1 MLQNV
6 QTYTKVWQECLSLI
20 ASQTTEEEFVKWFKP
35 IVPLEF
41 DGKALRLGV
50 PNKSY
55 VYQLEQRYMMVL
67 RPIIEQHYGEQTRL
81 FYAVPKSEQHSVST
95 HADMSAIKDFTAQNN
110 TANIK
115 NPFVIPGIKKIHI
128 DPNLNNLYTFENFVE
143 GECNRLS
150 RSASMAVAVNPG
162 NTPFNPLYI
171 YGNSGLGKTHVVQ
184 AIGHEVRERHPEL
197 SVLYVSMNKFQ
208 AQFQTAY
215 KNGEIPDF
223 IHFYQT
229 IDVLIIDDIQEL
241 TGKTG
246 TQNAF
251 FNIFNHLQLSGK
263 QIVLTSDKA
272 PVELK
277 DIEQRLLTRFKW
289 GFATQVNLPDY
300 QTKVKIIRSKAERQ
314 NAIIPND
321 VIDYLANNISANVR
335 EIEGALS
342 SLIANASFLNR
353 KINISLAKE
362 ILKIYVRINKR
373 EVSIE
378 SIVQAVSQS
387 ENIPIEAINSKA
399 RTREVALARQ
409 MAMYLAKQHTK
420 SPLATIGAAI
430 GGRNH
435 ATVLHACK
443 AVTNL
448 MDVDATFARKIVDIE
463 KSIIG

>member
-1 MLQNV
+1 MFQPI

-41 DGKALRLGV
+41 NGDILRLGV
-50 PNKSY
+50 PNKNY
-55 VYQLEQRYMMVL
+55 VYQLEGKYIPVL
-67 RPIIEQHYGEQTRL
+67 RPIIEKYYGHQTRL
-81 FYAVPKSEQHSVST
+81 FYAVPKEAEQVST
-95 HADMSAIKDFTAQNN
+95 NADLSAIRQFNN
-110 TANIK
+110 QTSTDNIK
-115 NPFVIPGIKKIHI
+115 NPFVIPGIKKINI
-128 DPNLNNLYTFENFVE
+128 DPNLSPIYTFENFVE
-143 GECNRLS
+143 GECNRLP
-150 RSASMAVAVNPG
+150 RSVSMAVAVNPG
-162 NTPFNPLYI
+162 GNSFNPLYI
-171 YGNSGLGKTHVVQ
+171 YGDSGLGKTHIVQ
-184 AIGHEVRERHPEL
+184 AIGHEVRSRHPEL
-197 SVLYVSMNKFQ
+197 TVLYVSMNKFQ
-208 AQFQTAY
+208 AQFQTAF

-251 FNIFNHLQLSGK
+251 FNIFSQLHMSGK
-263 QIVLTSDKA
+263 QIILTSDKA

-300 QTKVKIIRSKAERQ
+300 ETKVKIIHSKAKRQ
-314 NAIIPND
+314 NVTIPAD
-321 VIDYLANNISANVR
+321 VVDFLANNITANVR

-353 KINISLAKE
+353 KITISLAKE

-373 EVSIE
+373 EVSID
-378 SIVQAVSQS
+378 SIVQVVC
-387 ENIPIEAINSKA
+387 EMMNVTLDAINSKA
-399 RTREVALARQ
+399 RTRDVAQARQ
-409 MAMYLAKQHTK
+409 IAMYFAKKHTK
-420 SPLATIGAAI
+420 SPLAAIGSAI

-443 AVTNL
+443 AVNNL
-448 MDVDATFARKIVDIE
+448 METDKMFSRKISDIE
-463 KSIIG
+463 KILLG

>member
-1 MLQNV
+1 N
-6 QTYTKVWQECLSLI
+6 
-20 ASQTTEEEFVKWFKP
+20 
-35 IVPLEF
+35 
-41 DGKALRLGV
+41 
-50 PNKSY
+50 
-55 VYQLEQRYMMVL
+55 
-67 RPIIEQHYGEQTRL
+67 
-81 FYAVPKSEQHSVST
+81 
-95 HADMSAIKDFTAQNN
+95 ADLSAIKQYNN
-110 TANIK
+110 QTSTDNIK
-115 NPFVIPGIKKIHI
+115 NPFVIPGIKKISI
-128 DPNLNNLYTFENFVE
+128 DPNLNSIYTFENFVE

-150 RSASMAVAVNPG
+150 RSASMAVSINPG

-171 YGNSGLGKTHVVQ
+171 YGNSGLGKTHIVQ
-184 AIGHEVRERHPEL
+184 AIGHEVRSRHPEL
-197 SVLYVSMNKFQ
+197 TVLYVSMNKFQ
-208 AQFQTAY
+208 AQFQTAF

-251 FNIFNHLQLSGK
+251 FNIFNQLQLSGK
-263 QIVLTSDKA
+263 QIILTSDKA

-300 QTKVKIIRSKAERQ
+300 QTKVKIIRSKAKRQ
-314 NAIIPND
+314 NAVIPED
-321 VIDYLANNISANVR
+321 VVDFLANNISANVR

-353 KINISLAKE
+353 KITISLAKE

-373 EVSIE
+373 ELSIDA
-378 SIVQAVSQS
+378 IVKAVC
-387 ENIPIEAINSKA
+387 ETMNISLEAINSKA
-399 RTREVALARQ
+399 RTRDVSQARQ
-409 MAMYLAKQHTK
+409 IAMYLSKKHTK
-420 SPLATIGAAI
+420 SPLATIGSMI

-443 AVTNL
+443 SVTNL
-448 MDVDATFARKIVDIE
+448 MEIDKMFSRKISDLE
-463 KSIIG
+463 KILLGDF

>member
-1 MLQNV
+1 MLQTS

-20 ASQTTEEEFVKWFKP
+20 QSQTTEEEFVKWFKP
-35 IVPLEF
+35 IVPLKF
-41 DGKALRLGV
+41 DGNNLRLGV
-50 PNKSY
+50 PNRNY
-55 VYQLEQRYMMVL
+55 VEQLEGKYIPVL
-67 RPIIEQHYGEQTRL
+67 RPVIEKYYGRQTRL
-81 FYAVPKSEQHSVST
+81 FYAVPKSGET
-95 HADMSAIKDFTAQNN
+95 ATTNADLTAIKQYSNQTSTN
-110 TANIK
+110 NIK
-115 NPFVIPGIKKIHI
+115 NPFVIPGIKKINI
-128 DPNLNNLYTFENFVE
+128 DPNLNAIYTFDNFVE

-150 RSASMAVAVNPG
+150 RSAGMAVSENPG
-162 NTPFNPLYI
+162 STPFNPLYI
-171 YGNSGLGKTHVVQ
+171 YGNSGLGKTHIVQ
-184 AIGHEVRERHPEL
+184 AIGHQVRSLRPEL
-197 SVLYVSMNKFQ
+197 TVLYVSMNKFQ

-263 QIVLTSDKA
+263 QIILTSDKA

-300 QTKVKIIRSKAERQ
+300 ETKVKIIRKKAQRQ
-314 NAIIPND
+314 NAIIPDD
-321 VIDYLANNISANVR
+321 VIDFLANNISANVR

-353 KINISLAKE
+353 KITVSLAKE
-362 ILKIYVRINKR
+362 ILKIYVKINKR
-373 EVSIE
+373 EISIE
-378 SIVQAVSQS
+378 SIVDIVS
-387 ENIPIEAINSKA
+387 ENTSISIDAINSKA
-399 RTREVALARQ
+399 RTRDVAQARQ
-409 MAMYLAKQHTK
+409 IAMYLAKKHTK
-420 SPLATIGAAI
+420 SPLATIGSTI

-443 AVTNL
+443 TVGNL
-448 MDVDATFARKIVDIE
+448 MDTDKMFSRKISDLE
-463 KSIIG
+463 KIILG

>member
-1 MLQNV
+1 MFQPI

-41 DGKALRLGV
+41 NGDILRLGV
-50 PNKSY
+50 PNKNY
-55 VYQLEQRYMMVL
+55 VYQLEGKYIPVL
-67 RPIIEQHYGEQTRL
+67 RPIIEKYYGHQTRL
-81 FYAVPKSEQHSVST
+81 FYAVPKEAEPVST
-95 HADMSAIKDFTAQNN
+95 NADLSAIRQFNN
-110 TANIK
+110 QTSTDNIK
-115 NPFVIPGIKKIHI
+115 NPFVIPGIKKINI
-128 DPNLNNLYTFENFVE
+128 DPNLSPIYTFENFVE
-143 GECNRLS
+143 GECNRLP
-150 RSASMAVAVNPG
+150 RSVSMAVAVNPG
-162 NTPFNPLYI
+162 GNSFNPLYI
-171 YGNSGLGKTHVVQ
+171 YGDSGLGKTHIVQ
-184 AIGHEVRERHPEL
+184 AIGHEVRSRHPEL
-197 SVLYVSMNKFQ
+197 TVLYVSMNKFQ
-208 AQFQTAY
+208 AQFQTAF

-251 FNIFNHLQLSGK
+251 FNIFSQLHMSGK
-263 QIVLTSDKA
+263 QIILTSDKA

-300 QTKVKIIRSKAERQ
+300 ETKVKIIHSKAKRQ
-314 NAIIPND
+314 NVTIPAD
-321 VIDYLANNISANVR
+321 VVDFLANNITANVR

-353 KINISLAKE
+353 KITISLAKE

-373 EVSIE
+373 EVSID
-378 SIVQAVSQS
+378 SIVQVVC
-387 ENIPIEAINSKA
+387 EMMNVTIDAINSKA
-399 RTREVALARQ
+399 RTREVAQARQ
-409 MAMYLAKQHTK
+409 IAMYFAKKHTK
-420 SPLATIGAAI
+420 SPLAAIGSAI

-443 AVTNL
+443 AVNNL
-448 MDVDATFARKIVDIE
+448 METDKMFSRKISDIE
-463 KSIIG
+463 KILLG

>member
-1 MLQNV
+1 MLQQT

-20 ASQTTEEEFVKWFKP
+20 QSQTTEEEFVKWFKP

-41 DGKALRLGV
+41 DGNILRLGV
-50 PNKSY
+50 PNRNY
-55 VYQLEQRYMMVL
+55 VYQLEGKYIPVL
-67 RPIIEQHYGEQTRL
+67 RPIIEKHYGMQTRL
-81 FYAVPKSEQHSVST
+81 YYAVPKGTETTST
-95 HADMSAIKDFTAQNN
+95 NADISAIKQYSNQTSTD
-110 TANIK
+110 NIK
-115 NPFVIPGIKKIHI
+115 NPFVFPGIKKISI
-128 DPNLNNLYTFENFVE
+128 DPNLNSIYTFENFVE

-150 RSASMAVAVNPG
+150 RSASMAVSINPG

-171 YGNSGLGKTHVVQ
+171 YGNSGLGKTHIVQ
-184 AIGHEVRERHPEL
+184 AIGHEVRSRHPEL
-197 SVLYVSMNKFQ
+197 TVLYVSMNKFQ

-215 KNGEIPDF
+215 KNGDIPDF

-251 FNIFNHLQLSGK
+251 FNIFNQLQLSGK
-263 QIVLTSDKA
+263 QIILTSDKA

-300 QTKVKIIRSKAERQ
+300 ETKVKIIRSKAKRQ
-314 NAIIPND
+314 NAIIPDD
-321 VIDYLANNISANVR
+321 VIDFLANNISANVR

-353 KINISLAKE
+353 KITISLAKE

-373 EVSIE
+373 EISID
-378 SIVQAVSQS
+378 SIVQIVC
-387 ENIPIEAINSKA
+387 ENMNVTLEAINSKA
-399 RTREVALARQ
+399 RTREVAQARQ
-409 MAMYLAKQHTK
+409 IAMYLAKKHTK
-420 SPLATIGAAI
+420 SPLAAIGSAI

-443 AVTNL
+443 SVNNL
-448 MDVDATFARKIVDIE
+448 MEIDKMFSRKISDLE
-463 KSIIG
+463 KILIG

>member
-1 MLQNV
+1 MSQPT
-6 QTYTKVWQECLSLI
+6 QTYSMVWQECLSLI
-20 ASQTTEEEFVKWFKP
+20 ETQTTAEEFSTWFKP
-35 IVPLEF
+35 IIPLGF
-41 DGKALRLGV
+41 DGNILRLGV
-50 PNKSY
+50 PNKDH
-55 VYQLEQRYMMVL
+55 VYQLEGKYIPVL
-67 RPIIEQHYGEQTRL
+67 RPIIEKHYGVQTRL
-81 FYAVPKSEQHSVST
+81 FYAVPKGGEPAT
-95 HADMSAIKDFTAQNN
+95 TNADLTAIKRYNN
-110 TANIK
+110 QTSTDNIK

-128 DPNLNNLYTFENFVE
+128 DPNLNSIYTFENFVE
-143 GECNRLS
+143 GDCNRLS
-150 RSASMAVAVNPG
+150 RSASMAVSINPG

-184 AIGHEVRERHPEL
+184 AIGHEVRSRHPEL
-197 SVLYVSMNKFQ
+197 TVLYVSMNKFQ

-215 KNGEIPDF
+215 KEGSIPDF

-241 TGKTG
+241 TGKIG

-263 QIVLTSDKA
+263 QIILTSDKA

-289 GFATQVNLPDY
+289 GFATQVDLPDY
-300 QTKVKIIRSKAERQ
+300 QTKVKIIRSKAKRQ
-314 NAIIPND
+314 NAMIPDD
-321 VIDYLANNISANVR
+321 VIDFLANNISANVR

-353 KINISLAKE
+353 KITISLAKE

-373 EVSIE
+373 EISID
-378 SIVQAVSQS
+378 SIVAIVCEQM
-387 ENIPIEAINSKA
+387 NISLEAIHSQA
-399 RTREVALARQ
+399 RTRDVAQARQ
-409 MAMYLAKQHTK
+409 VAMYLAKKLTK
-420 SPLATIGAAI
+420 SPLATIGSSI

-443 AVTNL
+443 AVNNL
-448 MDVDATFARKIVDIE
+448 METDKMIERKISDIE
-463 KSIIG
+463 KLIVG

>member
-1 MLQNV
+1 MLQKE

-20 ASQTTEEEFVKWFKP
+20 QTQTTEEEFVQWFKP

-41 DGKALRLGV
+41 DGNILRLGV
-50 PNKSY
+50 PNKNY
-55 VYQLEQRYMMVL
+55 VYQLEGKYIPVL
-67 RPIIEQHYGEQTRL
+67 RPIIEKHYGHKTRL
-81 FYAVPKSEQHSVST
+81 FYAVPKGGEST
-95 HADMSAIKDFTAQNN
+95 TTNADLSAIRQYNN
-110 TANIK
+110 QTSTDNIK
-115 NPFVIPGIKKIHI
+115 NPFVIPGIKKINI
-128 DPNLNNLYTFENFVE
+128 DPNLNPIYTFDNFVE

-150 RSASMAVAVNPG
+150 RSASMAVSINPG

-171 YGNSGLGKTHVVQ
+171 YGNSGLGKTHIVQ
-184 AIGHEVRERHPEL
+184 AIGHEVRMRHPEL
-197 SVLYVSMNKFQ
+197 TVLYVSMNKFQ
-208 AQFQTAY
+208 AQFQTAF

-251 FNIFNHLQLSGK
+251 FNIFNQLQLSGK
-263 QIVLTSDKA
+263 QIILTSDKA

-300 QTKVKIIRSKAERQ
+300 ETKVKIIRSKAQRQ
-314 NAIIPND
+314 NATIPPEVVD
-321 VIDYLANNISANVR
+321 FLANNISANVR

-353 KINISLAKE
+353 KITISLAKE

-373 EVSIE
+373 EMTID
-378 SIVQAVSQS
+378 SIVQVVCEQM
-387 ENIPIEAINSKA
+387 NVTLEAINSKA
-399 RTREVALARQ
+399 RTREVAQARQ
-409 MAMYLAKQHTK
+409 VAMYLAKKHTK
-420 SPLATIGAAI
+420 SPLTTIGAAI

-443 AVTNL
+443 SVTNL
-448 MDVDATFARKIVDIE
+448 MEIDKMFSRKISDIE
-463 KSIIG
+463 KMIG

>member
-1 MLQNV
+1 MLQQV

-20 ASQTTEEEFVKWFKP
+20 QSQTTEEEFATWFKP

-41 DGKALRLGV
+41 DGNILRLGV
-50 PNKSY
+50 PNKNY
-55 VYQLEQRYMMVL
+55 VYQLEGKYIPVL
-67 RPIIEQHYGEQTRL
+67 RPIIEKYYGLQTRL
-81 FYAVPKSEQHSVST
+81 FYAVPKGGEST
-95 HADMSAIKDFTAQNN
+95 STNVDLTAVRQYNN
-110 TANIK
+110 QSSTANIK
-115 NPFVIPGIKKIHI
+115 NPFVIPGIKKINI
-128 DPNLNNLYTFENFVE
+128 DPNLSPSYTFDNFVE

-150 RSASMAVAVNPG
+150 RSIGMAVSVNPG
-162 NTPFNPLYI
+162 KTSFNPLYI
-171 YGNSGLGKTHVVQ
+171 YGDSGLGKTHIVQ
-184 AIGHEVRERHPEL
+184 AIGHEVRLRHPEL
-197 SVLYVSMNKFQ
+197 TVLYVSMNKFQ
-208 AQFQTAY
+208 AQFQTAF

-251 FNIFNHLQLSGK
+251 FNILNQLHLLGK
-263 QIVLTSDKA
+263 QIILTSDKA

-289 GFATQVNLPDY
+289 GSATQINLPDY
-300 QTKVKIIRSKAERQ
+300 ETKVKIIRSKAARQ
-314 NAIIPND
+314 NAIIPED
-321 VIDYLANNISANVR
+321 VVDFLANNISANVR
-335 EIEGALS
+335 EIEGALA

-353 KINISLAKE
+353 KITISLAKE
-362 ILKIYVRINKR
+362 VLKIYVRINKR

-378 SIVQAVSQS
+378 SIVQIVCDQT
-387 ENIPIEAINSKA
+387 NTTLEAINSKA
-399 RTREVALARQ
+399 RTREVAQARQ
-409 MAMYLAKQHTK
+409 VAMYLAKKHTK

-430 GGRNH
+430 GSRNH

-448 MDVDATFARKIVDIE
+448 MEIDKMFSRKISDIE
-463 KSIIG
+463 KMLVG